1 MELVFDNSIQHRNGR
16 KRSYFDYIVNKGDG
30 TVVAIAEKTVVN
42 NMEQFAARN
51 VLRCAIYIR
60 VSTAEQRIEGWSLA
74 AQEAGLRAEAEKRGW
89 KVVGVYADE
98 GKTARKRLKDRRDI
112 HRLMADVQAGLVD
125 VILFKELDRWFR
137 SVSDFYKIQDILD
150 AHGVEWVS
158 QQQPGLE
165 MRTKEGRLQVNVLLS
180 VGQNE
185 TDATS
190 DRIKYT
196 NKYLRQQKRWNSGAR
211 TLPRCYTLDEDKH
224 VILDESPGR
233 AEYVRALVENF
244 FRYGAIQRAMKET
257 NELYPPG
264 MLYNNVVGLLRNPML
279 YGEYQEISD
288 FVERP
293 LMTKKKWEQMQSLMT
308 RNARDTERQLYIFA
322 GLISCNC
329 GLKMAGTNTNK
340 DGKIYKYYRCRRAK
354 VQGTCTNKGS
364 YNEEKLERDLMEYVK
379 TSVAAKIVE
388 VKSVKAR
395 PKARRRKSNRD
406 SIEKQL
412 DKLEDLY
419 ISDDRMT
426 REKYEAKKAAILA
439 KLIEDDEP
447 EEKLP
452 ELADLEKIQ
461 ALFDSG
467 VEELYQ
473 SFSAEERREFWR
485 GILSGVKVEGYEI
498 VDVDFVE

>member
-1 MELVFDNSIQHRNGR
+1 M
-16 KRSYFDYIVNKGDG
+16 
-30 TVVAIAEKTVVN
+30 VAITEKTVSKN
-42 NMEQFAARN
+42 NPPGAEQYAARN

-60 VSTAEQRIEGWSLA
+60 VSTAEQRIEGWSLE

-98 GKTARKRLKDRRDI
+98 GKTARKRLKDRREI
-112 HRLMADVQAGLVD
+112 HRLMADVQAGLID
-125 VILFKELDRWFR
+125 VIIFKELDRWFR

-150 AHGVEWVS
+150 AYDVEWVS

-196 NKYLRQQKRWNSGAR
+196 NKYLRQQKRWTGPPR
-211 TLPRCYTLDEDKH
+211 CLPRCYTVDEDKR
-224 VILDESPGR
+224 VIIDESPGR
-233 AEYVRALVENF
+233 AEYVRSLVENF
-244 FRYGAIQRAMKET
+244 FRYGTIQRAMKEA
-257 NELYPPG
+257 NEAFPPG
-264 MLYNNVVGLLRNPML
+264 MLYNNVVSLLRNPML
-279 YGEYQEISD
+279 YGEYHEVPD
-288 FVERP
+288 FVEKP
-293 LMTKKKWEQMQSLMT
+293 LMTKKEWERMQGLMS

-322 GLISCNC
+322 GLVTCGCC
-329 GLKMAGTNTNK
+329 GLKMAGTHTTK
-340 DGKIYKYYRCRRAK
+340 KTKKRGDQDYKYYRCRRAK
-354 VQGTCTNKGS
+354 VQDTCTNKGS
-364 YNEEKLERDLMEYVK
+364 FNEEKLEQELLEYVK
-379 TSVAAKIVE
+379 TAVANKIVE
-388 VKSVKAR
+388 VKAVKAK
-395 PKARRRKSNRD
+395 PKAKRRKGNRA

-426 REKYEAKKAAILA
+426 KEKYETKKAAILA
-439 KLIEDDEP
+439 KLVPDEEP

-452 ELADLEKIQ
+452 DLADLEKIQ

-467 VEELYQ
+467 VEELYKD
-473 SFSAEERREFWR
+473 FTPEERREFWR
-485 GILSGVKVEGYEI
+485 GIVSEIKVEGYKI
-498 VDVDFVE
+498 VDVDFIE

>member
-1 MELVFDNSIQHRNGR
+1 MV
-16 KRSYFDYIVNKGDG
+16 
-30 TVVAIAEKTVVN
+30 TIAEKTVNENYPPGVD
-42 NMEQFAARN
+42 QLLVARN
-51 VLRCAIYIR
+51 VKRCAIYIR
-60 VSTAEQRIEGWSLA
+60 VSTAEQRIDGWSLE

-98 GKTARKRLKDRRDI
+98 GKTARKRLKDRREI
-112 HRLMADVQAGLVD
+112 HRLMADVQAGLID

-150 AHGVEWVS
+150 TCDVEWVS

-165 MRTKEGRLQVNVLLS
+165 MKTKEGRLQVNVLLS

-196 NKYLRQQKRWNSGAR
+196 NKYLRQQKRWTGPPR
-211 TLPRCYTLDEDKH
+211 CLPRCYTVDEDKR
-224 VILDESPGR
+224 VIIDENPGR
-233 AEYVRALVENF
+233 VEYVLALVEGV
-244 FRYGAIQRAMKET
+244 FRFGAVQRAMKEA

-264 MLYNNVVGLLRNPML
+264 MLYNNAMSLLRNPML
-279 YGEYQEISD
+279 YGKYHEVEG
-288 FVERP
+288 FVEKP
-293 LMTKKKWEQMQSLMT
+293 LMTKKRWEKLQALLD
-308 RNARDTERQLYIFA
+308 RNARETGERLLYIFA
-322 GLISCNC
+322 GLMTCACC
-329 GLKMAGTNTNK
+329 GRKMAGTHTTK
-340 DGKIYKYYRCRRAK
+340 TTKKGGEQDYKYYRCRLAK

-364 YNEEKLERDLMEYVK
+364 FNEEKLEEQLMAYVK
-379 TSVAAKIVE
+379 KAVADKIVE
-388 VKSVKAR
+388 VKAVKAR
-395 PKARRRKSNRD
+395 PKKKAKKSNRE

-426 REKYEAKKAAILA
+426 KEKYEAKKAAILA
-439 KLIEDDEP
+439 KLIVDDEP

-461 ALFDSG
+461 AIFDQG

-473 SFSAEERREFWR
+473 DFTPEERREFWR
-485 GILSGVKVEGYEI
+485 GILTEIRVEGYQI
-498 VDVDFVE
+498 TDVDFLE